1 MGQFGRPGLPVAVSY
16 HSYIAEEK
24 TLQNIGLASYT
35 RNSLARFG
43 KEKKNGVENT
53 NKDALEYFGGS
64 IPTGQ
69 LLGDSA
75 TLSILKFDKDNKRY
89 VLRTSDGAGED
100 SLWYTPSGNIAS
112 LKKFQEDF
120 DLWQKGFITDDPTK
134 YKLSH
139 VWTNIQT
146 SFSGCITFTANY
158 TALTCSQSGLVKIY
172 FQSAGRATADRG
184 VAQQTS
190 NVWAGPPVR
199 ATQGKWAYAPTQSTG
214 PGQYSPVLPGGNNI
228 PQNTV
233 AGKMR
238 MSYDTATGQWESGT
252 QQMLFRLLTDLDGV
266 PIADLPDD
274 FDERD
279 INDFYSGGL
288 ASTFTTGSGMAMSV
302 ENGNPYLFGP
312 NTVGCVSSPKEKVL
326 MVNRTPRNYVKGEI
340 VLASLING
348 EWIPMGFGIPTTAS
362 KKLEVEWSQIQKYIV
377 NANSFFRDMA
387 NSRYITHQDYENYL
401 RTKFYS
407 GLSSATTT
415 NASDNAKINI
425 FGLDNGIMDQNGNIN
440 LTNYDINKYENI
452 DMKNLVPSTGYL
464 TSFDADLIRK
474 TLGGNS
480 ERDYLFRTNI
490 SKTPADELDSSL
502 PYYANTP
509 FNWGLFFRE
518 GYTRSSVAKFKA
530 NDGKSLTGAGTGA
543 SIYTNGTL
551 SLKGEDLPK
560 PMFDI
565 SDSNLYHMPAQI
577 ALNSAAN
584 PTVDFINMW
593 KVHSQAGSN
602 FVASLSNYVSS
613 YKVGGSYLKTE
624 EGINAYA
631 LKPASS
637 TSVQFS
643 PLPLELALSDLQ
655 LPKDGINYFQNGY
668 ASLKAELET
677 IFGSV
682 FGIADYTNSK
692 LLSTFWTRNGLSRRV
707 DLGSNVYSR
716 IGLSSDKL
724 RNVTNG
730 NIEKPPFNEPKGGP
744 NLIPP
749 ANGALEK
756 SNIAGIVAA
765 KATFNLVNGG
775 TLSFDTNSYFG
786 LKAYTLTSMANSEF
800 SVAPFVSF
808 ILDLSGKNRESS
820 VKQWGANE
828 EGDPKSLGTTAL
840 FCKVYDH
847 CPNTVFDARYFVP
860 IQLNP
865 NDATVDFEEPS
876 LRAGS
881 IISKNTNIIMQKNT
895 SRRGMLL
902 TGGGFKYI
910 KKTIGINP
918 SSFTVI
924 EAGEDYS
931 AGNTFTFGGGKTPAI
946 LKLKKDGPLS
956 SDINDYEVIS
966 YGEYTNSTFDDALFG
981 TPNKGDAQSFGT
993 GGSVKITEGKVYQS
1007 IKEDTLEDYGMH
1019 ILTPSSN
1026 KGVGDDGGYVH
1037 SAKNT
1042 TITLNKNSTGKY
1054 DIFFFFVNDILH
1066 TLTGP
1071 DYVSNL
1077 SLSNYVNLDISAN

>member
-43 KEKKNGVENT
+43 KEKKNGVEST
-53 NKDALEYFGGS
+53 NKDVLEYFGGS
-64 IPTGQ
+64 IPTDK

-89 VLRTSDGAGED
+89 VLRTSVGADED
-100 SLWYTPSGNIAS
+100 NLWYTPSGNIAS

-120 DLWQKGFITDDPTK
+120 DLWQKGFITDDATK

-214 PGQYSPVLPGGNNI
+214 PGQYSPILPGGNNT

-238 MSYDTATGQWESGT
+238 MNYDTATGQWESGT

-266 PIADLPDD
+266 PIADIPDD

-312 NTVGCVSSPKEKVL
+312 NTVGCGSSPKEKVL

-401 RTKFYS
+401 RTKFYH
-407 GLSSATTT
+407 GLSSATTK

-425 FGLDNGIMDQNGNIN
+425 FGLDSGIMDQNGNIN
-440 LTNYDINKYENI
+440 LNAYNINSYENI
-452 DMKNLVPSTGYL
+452 NMKDLVPSTGYL
-464 TSFDADLIRK
+464 ISFDADLIRK

-490 SKTPADELDSSL
+490 SKTPADDLDSSL
-502 PYYANTP
+502 PYYSSTA

-518 GYTRSSVAKFKA
+518 GYTRSSVAKFKS
-530 NDGKSLTGAGTGA
+530 NNGRSITSYGT
-543 SIYTNGTL
+543 IYTGGDLTL
-551 SLKGEDLPK
+551 MAGDLPQ

-565 SDSNLYHMPAQI
+565 HDSNLYHMPAQI
-577 ALNSAAN
+577 AFNSSGN
-584 PTVDFINMW
+584 PTVDFTNIW
-593 KVHSQAGSN
+593 AVHSQVGSN
-602 FVASLSNYVSS
+602 FVASLSNTISN
-613 YKVGGSYLKTE
+613 YKAGGSYLRNPE
-624 EGINAYA
+624 NMDIYA

-643 PLPLELALSDLQ
+643 PLPLELALSDLK
-655 LPKDGINYFQNGY
+655 LPKDGILYFQNGY
-668 ASLKAELET
+668 GSLKAELET
-677 IFGSV
+677 IFEGV
-682 FGIADYTNSK
+682 FGIVDYTSDK
-692 LLSTFWTRNGLSRRV
+692 LLSAFWKRNKLSERAN
-707 DLGSNVYSR
+707 LGNGVFSR

-730 NIEKPPFNEPKGGP
+730 NIEAPPFNEPRGGP

-756 SNIAGIVAA
+756 SNIAGIIGA
-765 KATFNLVNGG
+765 KATFNLANGG
-775 TLSFDTNSYFG
+775 TLSFDTSSYFG

-808 ILDLSGKNRESS
+808 ILDLSGKSRDSA

-847 CPNTVFDARYFVP
+847 CPNTVFDARYFSP

-865 NDATVDFEEPS
+865 NNDTVDFKEPS
-876 LRAGS
+876 LGVGS
-881 IISKNTNIIMQKNT
+881 IVSKTTNITMENNT
-895 SRRGMLL
+895 CRRGMLL
-902 TGGGFKYI
+902 TGGDGFRYV

-918 SSFTVI
+918 ASFEVI
-924 EAGEDYS
+924 EVGEGYI

-956 SDINDYEVIS
+956 RDISDYEIIS
-966 YGEYTNSTFDDALFG
+966 YGEYTESTFNDALFG
-981 TPNKGDAQSFGT
+981 TPNKGDVQSFGT
-993 GGSVKITEGKVYQS
+993 GGSVKITTGKIYQT
-1007 IKEDTLEDYGMH
+1007 IKEDKLEYYGMH

-1026 KGVGDDGGYVH
+1026 KGAGDDGGYVH

-1042 TITLNKNSTGKY
+1042 TVTLNKNSTGKY